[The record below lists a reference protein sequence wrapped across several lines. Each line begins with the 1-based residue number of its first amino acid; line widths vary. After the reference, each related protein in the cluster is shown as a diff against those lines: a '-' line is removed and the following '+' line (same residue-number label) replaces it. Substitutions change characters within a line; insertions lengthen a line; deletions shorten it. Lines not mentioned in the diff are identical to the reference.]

1 MSDESKITPS
11 DSSLD
16 EQVGGDH
23 YTNFKIQPGEF
34 AELNRLTHFEG
45 NVIKR
50 ICRHSRDGGK
60 GIEDLRKIIHE
71 VRLIATLQYG
81 EEL

>member
-1 MSDESKITPS
+1 MSDESKNTPS
-11 DSSLD
+11 ESSLD
-16 EQVGGDH
+16 EQIGGTH
-23 YTNFKIQPGEF
+23 YKEFKIQPGEF
-34 AELNRLTHFEG
+34 SELNRLTFFEG
-45 NVIKR
+45 SVIKR

-60 GIEDLRKIIHE
+60 GIEDLKKAIHE